1 MRYSHH
7 KYVVIRK
14 DRCIGGG
21 GVFLALKNYLTV
33 VEEPSFNGNAEMVWV
48 KLCFNKYKSI
58 YVCSIY
64 RPPGSSIEPLYE
76 LNDILSS
83 IHECSSP
90 AILLAGDL
98 NLPDLKFEDGICYTS
113 HNPAYGYE
121 INSFFV
127 EMMNDYG
134 FEQFVTQPTR
144 EDHLLDLVIS
154 TDPNI
159 IENVQVVPG
168 ISDHEAITC
177 QLVLPMDKPT
187 SNNSRKIYQYHR
199 ADINGINEE
208 LYNFITSFLS
218 SSPYDNTVENTT

>member
-1 MRYSHH
+1 M
-7 KYVVIRK
+7 
-14 DRCIGGG
+14 
-21 GVFLALKNYLTV
+21 
-33 VEEPSFNGNAEMVWV
+33 MVWV
-48 KLCFNKYKSI
+48 KLCFNKYKPI

-64 RPPGSSIEPLYE
+64 KPRGSSIEPLYE
-76 LNDILSS
+76 LNDFLISIQKLST
-83 IHECSSP
+83 SS

-113 HNPAYGYE
+113 HNPAYSYE

-127 EMMNDYG
+127 EMMNDYD

-144 EDHLLDLVIS
+144 EDHQVLS

-159 IENVQVVPG
+159 IENVQVVSG

-187 SNNSRKIYQYHR
+187 YGKYI
-199 ADINGINEE
+199 
-208 LYNFITSFLS
+208 
-218 SSPYDNTVENTT
+218 NTTKPI